1 MFLRIP
7 VYVYIMVNFQSFGR
21 VEVKR
26 YNIDVEM
33 WFSKNMFQSKEFG
46 VFLGMCSIRIIKYF
60 IVMFMKMYY
69 GIQNII
75 FNFKTFPDIQ

>member
-1 MFLRIP
+1 MKMFLRIP

-33 WFSKNMFQSKEFG
+33 
-46 VFLGMCSIRIIKYF
+46 
-60 IVMFMKMYY
+60 
-69 GIQNII
+69 
-75 FNFKTFPDIQ
+75 